1 MKNALFTMIIC
12 MAAISFA
19 WAQERPSMIANRNYT
34 EKLDSVVEYQGEKK
48 GYNKYSYFYTIPNMA
63 VCNK

>member
-12 MAAISFA
+12 MTAISFA
-19 WAQERPSMIANRNYT
+19 WAQERPSMIENRNYT

-48 GYNKYSYFYTIPNMA
+48 GIINTLIFITIPNMA